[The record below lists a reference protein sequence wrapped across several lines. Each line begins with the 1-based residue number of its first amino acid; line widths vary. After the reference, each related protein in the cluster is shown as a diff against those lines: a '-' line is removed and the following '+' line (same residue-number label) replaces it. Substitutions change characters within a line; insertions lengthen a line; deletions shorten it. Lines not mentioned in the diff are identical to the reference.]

1 MRIERVSK
9 ANQSARDFKE
19 ILMSVAAQ
27 EGVVDSVIDQR
38 QVMGAVVAS
47 CLGWALDLFDLFV
60 LLYVAPVIGRLFF
73 PSEHAMLSLAAVYAS
88 FAVTLLM
95 RPLGSAWFG
104 SYADR
109 NGRKGAMIFAVVGVG
124 VSTAAFGLLPTV
136 MQVGLAAPLL
146 FLALRLIQ
154 GVFVGGVVAS
164 THTIGTESVAPK
176 YRGAVSGL
184 IGGGGAGI
192 GALLASVTYLT
203 MSAAFPGD
211 LFDVWGWRCMFFT
224 GIISSVLGFFIFNSL
239 EESPL
244 WKQLAAEK
252 AAKAALQGTSVRIKV
267 VRSPIR
273 DVFSR
278 DYRSILLV
286 NLLLTIGGGSGYY
299 LTSGYLPTFLKVVS
313 HAPNGVAAAILM
325 VCSVAVVIA
334 SVAAGH
340 LSQFIGRKGAFIW
353 IGAVRLIALPGL
365 FLLLPTAHTIT
376 MIGFY
381 AVLLSGLGSAGY
393 APILIF
399 LNERFPTAIRATG
412 TGLSWNIGFAIGGM
426 MPTAV
431 SLVAKDATELPMTL
445 AIFLGVISVIFLIG
459 AFVVPETL
467 GQLQQGAVREADAD

>member
-1 MRIERVSK
+1 
-9 ANQSARDFKE
+9 
-19 ILMSVAAQ
+19 MSVAAQ
-27 EGVVDSVIDQR
+27 NGAALPAVDQR

-60 LLYVAPVIGRLFF
+60 LLFVAPVVGRLFF

-109 NGRKGAMIFAVVGVG
+109 HGRKGAMITAVVGVG
-124 VSTAAFGLLPTV
+124 LSTAAFGLLPTV
-136 MQVGLAAPLL
+136 AQVGLVAPIL
-146 FLALRLIQ
+146 FLMLRLVQ

-184 IGGGGAGI
+184 IGGGGAGL
-192 GALLASVTYLT
+192 GALLASLTYLT
-203 MSAAFPGD
+203 MSAIFPGE

-224 GIISSVLGFFIFNSL
+224 GIVSSILGLFVFSSL

-244 WKQLAAEK
+244 WKKLAAEK
-252 AAKAALQGTSVRIKV
+252 AAKAAMQNTAEPVEV

-273 DVFSR
+273 TLFSR
-278 DYRSILLV
+278 DYRSILFV

-313 HAPNGVAAAILM
+313 HAPNGAAAAILM
-325 VCSVAVVIA
+325 ICSVAVVIA
-334 SVAAGH
+334 SIAAGH
-340 LSQFIGRKGAFIW
+340 LSTFIGRKSAFVW
-353 IGAVRLIALPGL
+353 IGLIRLIALPAL
-365 FLLLPTAHTIT
+365 FLLLPTAQSIT
-376 MIGFY
+376 MIGVY
-381 AVLLSGLGSAGY
+381 AVILSALGSAGY

-431 SLVAKDATELPMTL
+431 SLVAKDAGQLPMTL
-445 AIFLGVISVIFLIG
+445 AIFAGAISVIFLTG
-459 AFVVPETL
+459 AFIVPETRGKL
-467 GQLQQGAVREADAD
+467 DNGTAHEAA

>member
-1 MRIERVSK
+1 ME
-9 ANQSARDFKE
+9 
-19 ILMSVAAQ
+19 MSVAAQ
-27 EGVVDSVIDQR
+27 NGAAAPAVDQR

-60 LLYVAPVIGRLFF
+60 LLYVAPVVGRLFF

-95 RPLGSAWFG
+95 RPLGSALFG

-109 NGRKGAMIFAVVGVG
+109 RGRKGAMIVAVVGVG
-124 VSTAAFGLLPTV
+124 LSTAAFGLLPTV
-136 MQVGLAAPLL
+136 AQAGVLAPIL
-146 FLALRLIQ
+146 FLLLRLIQ

-184 IGGGGAGI
+184 IGGGGAGL
-192 GALLASVTYLT
+192 GALLASVTFLT
-203 MSAAFPGD
+203 MSALFPGD
-211 LFDVWGWRCMFFT
+211 AFDVWGWRCMFFT
-224 GIISSVLGFFIFNSL
+224 GIISSVLGLFVFNSL

-244 WKQLAAEK
+244 WKKLAAEK
-252 AAKAALQGTSVRIKV
+252 AARATAQVKSAPVEV
-267 VRSPIR
+267 VRSPLKTL
-273 DVFSR
+273 FSR
-278 DYRSILLV
+278 DYRKILFV

-313 HAPNGVAAAILM
+313 HAPNGAAAAILM
-325 VCSVAVVIA
+325 ICSVAVVIA
-334 SVAAGH
+334 SIAAGH
-340 LSQFIGRKGAFIW
+340 LSTFIGRKGAFVW
-353 IGAVRLIALPGL
+353 IGLIRLVALPAL
-365 FLLLPTAHTIT
+365 FLLLPTADSI
-376 MIGFY
+376 MMVGIY
-381 AVLLSGLGSAGY
+381 AVLLSALGSAGY

-399 LNERFPTAIRATG
+399 LNERFPTSIRATG

-431 SLVAKDATELPMTL
+431 SLVAKDASQLPMTL
-445 AIFLGVISVIFLIG
+445 AIFIGAISVIFLVG

-467 GQLQQGAVREADAD
+467 GKLEGGAARSPS

>member
-1 MRIERVSK
+1 MT
-9 ANQSARDFKE
+9 
-19 ILMSVAAQ
+19 MSVAAQ
-27 EGVVDSVIDQR
+27 NGAALPAVDQR

-60 LLYVAPVIGRLFF
+60 LLFVAPVVGRLFF

-109 NGRKGAMIFAVVGVG
+109 HGRKGAMITAVVGVG
-124 VSTAAFGLLPTV
+124 LSTAAFGLLPTV
-136 MQVGLAAPLL
+136 AQVGLVAPIL
-146 FLALRLIQ
+146 FLMLRLVQ

-184 IGGGGAGI
+184 IGGGGAGL
-192 GALLASVTYLT
+192 GALLASLTYLT
-203 MSAAFPGD
+203 MSAIFPGE

-224 GIISSVLGFFIFNSL
+224 GIVSSILGLFVFSSL

-244 WKQLAAEK
+244 WKKLAAEK
-252 AAKAALQGTSVRIKV
+252 AAKAAMQNTAEPAEV

-273 DVFSR
+273 TLFSR
-278 DYRSILLV
+278 DYRSILFV

-313 HAPNGVAAAILM
+313 HAPNGAAAAILM
-325 VCSVAVVIA
+325 ICSVAVVIA
-334 SVAAGH
+334 SIAAGH
-340 LSQFIGRKGAFIW
+340 LSTFIGRKSAFVW
-353 IGAVRLIALPGL
+353 IGLIRLIALPAL
-365 FLLLPTAHTIT
+365 FLLLPTAQSIT
-376 MIGFY
+376 MIGVY
-381 AVLLSGLGSAGY
+381 AVILSALGSAGY

-431 SLVAKDATELPMTL
+431 SLVAKDAGQLPMTL
-445 AIFLGVISVIFLIG
+445 AIFAGAISVIFLTG
-459 AFVVPETL
+459 AFIVPETRGKL
-467 GQLQQGAVREADAD
+467 DNGTAHEAA